1 MPFHGQGTIA
11 REKFKKAESLI
22 IVHKHSSTK
31 HKALLHRHLKDKGHL
46 RESLKDALFFFV
58 MLFPNGASEVKSF

>member
-1 MPFHGQGTIA
+1 M
-11 REKFKKAESLI
+11 
-22 IVHKHSSTK
+22 HSFLNKTQRK
-31 HKALLHRHLKDKGHL
+31 PNALNGRVSKEAAFLYLPVATLLRRHLEVKPHL